1 MNALTA
7 FDRLPLPLVMV
18 IFVLSMVVF
27 IEFGFQ
33 VGNRHKSKQHKAQMA
48 QVRAIMG
55 ASLGLL
61 AFMLA
66 FSFSM
71 AQQHFEQRT
80 QAYMLEI
87 SAIDS
92 AYRGADLLEEDATEA
107 SKDILRRFAALRLR
121 TSEVARSGPAKSE
134 QLFAMIRESEL
145 MHDQL
150 WNIAES
156 AMAGAGEGADTGIFA
171 QSVLAMIDAH
181 DARLQAT
188 MFNRI
193 SPVIWI
199 TLFLMA
205 LLSMIVMGYQAGLT
219 GTRSRLATWTLAITF
234 SAVMSL
240 VTDLDRPNMSLFSLN
255 QQLMLELENRM
266 VEDQYSRHSGSTQ
279 K

>member
-1 MNALTA
+1 MNLLSA
-7 FDRLPLPLVMV
+7 FDKIPLLAVMLL
-18 IFVLSMVVF
+18 FVLSMVCF
-27 IEFGFQ
+27 IEIGFR
-33 VGNRHKSKQHKAQMA
+33 VGIRHQGKPYKAQMA

-71 AQQHFEQRT
+71 AQGHFEQRT

-92 AYRGADLLEEDATEA
+92 AYRGADLLEGDAPVIA
-107 SKDILRRFAALRLR
+107 KDLLRRFATLRLK
-121 TSEVARSGPAKSE
+121 TSEAASSADMEAVF
-134 QLFAMIRESEL
+134 QMVRESEL

-150 WNIAES
+150 WKLAEV
-156 AMAGAGEGADTGIFA
+156 AMSGAGEGADTGIFA

-181 DARLQAT
+181 DARVQAAL
-188 MFNRI
+188 FNRI

-219 GTRSRLATWTLAITF
+219 GTRSSLATWTLAITF

-240 VTDLDRPNMSLFSLN
+240 VTDLDRPNMSLFRMN
-255 QQLMLELENRM
+255 QQLMVELENRM
-266 VEDQYSRHSGSTQ
+266 VEDQNSPHPGER
-279 K
+279 

>member
-1 MNALTA
+1 MNILSA
-7 FDRLPLPLVMV
+7 FDNIPLLAVMLL
-18 IFVLSMVVF
+18 FVLSMVAF
-27 IEFGFQ
+27 IEIGFRLGFHHQ
-33 VGNRHKSKQHKAQMA
+33 SKPNKAQMA

-71 AQQHFEQRT
+71 AQKHFEQRN

-87 SAIDS
+87 SAVDS
-92 AYRGADLLEEDATEA
+92 SYRGADLLDGDASVIA
-107 SKDILRRFAALRLR
+107 RDILRRFATLRLK
-121 TSEVARSGPAKSE
+121 TSEAASAADIEAVF
-134 QLFAMIRESEL
+134 QMVRESEL

-150 WNIAES
+150 WDLAEA
-156 AMAGAGEGADTGIFA
+156 AMSGGGEGAATGIFA

-181 DARLQAT
+181 DARIQAAL
-188 MFNRI
+188 FNRI

-219 GTRSRLATWTLAITF
+219 GTRSSLATWTLAITF
-234 SAVMSL
+234 SAVMAL
-240 VTDLDRPNMSLFSLN
+240 VTDLDRPNMSLFRMN
-255 QQLMLELENRM
+255 QQLMVELENRM
-266 VEDQYSRHSGSTQ
+266 VEDQYSPHPGER
-279 K
+279 

>member
-1 MNALTA
+1 VNIISVL
-7 FDRLPLPLVMV
+7 DKIPLLAVMLL
-18 IFVLSMVVF
+18 FVLSMVAF
-27 IEFGFQ
+27 IEIGFRFGFHRQ
-33 VGNRHKSKQHKAQMA
+33 GKPNKAQMA

-71 AQQHFEQRT
+71 AQKHFEQRT

-92 AYRGADLLEEDATEA
+92 AYRGADLLEGDAPVLA
-107 SKDILRRFAALRLR
+107 KDILRRFAALRLK
-121 TSEVARSGPAKSE
+121 TSEA
-134 QLFAMIRESEL
+134 AMAADMEAVFKMVRESEH

-150 WNIAES
+150 WNLAEA
-156 AMAGAGEGADTGIFA
+156 AMSGTGEGADTGIFA

-181 DARLQAT
+181 DARLQAAL
-188 MFNRI
+188 FNRI
-193 SPVIWI
+193 SPVIWF

-205 LLSMIVMGYQAGLT
+205 LLSMIIMGYQAGLT
-219 GTRSRLATWTLAITF
+219 GTRSSLATWTLAITF

-240 VTDLDRPNMSLFSLN
+240 VTDLDRPNMSLFQMN
-255 QQLMLELENRM
+255 QQLMVELANRM
-266 VEDQYSRHSGSTQ
+266 VEDQYSTNSGDR
-279 K
+279 

>member
-7 FDRLPLPLVMV
+7 FDELPLALVMV
-18 IFVLSMVVF
+18 LSVLSMVAF

-33 VGNRHKSKQHKAQMA
+33 VGTRHKSKQHKAQLA

-92 AYRGADLLEEDATEA
+92 AYRGADLLENDQAEA
-107 SKDILRRFAALRLR
+107 SKDILRRFAALRLK
-121 TSEVARSGPAKSE
+121 TTEMARAKTATAE
-134 QLFAMIRESEL
+134 DLARLIRESEE

-150 WNIAES
+150 WKLAES

-188 MFNRI
+188 LFNRI

-234 SAVMSL
+234 SAVMAL

-255 QQLMLELENRM
+255 QQLMKELEKRM
-266 VEDQYSRHSGSTQ
+266 VEDQYSNHVNLPH

>member
-1 MNALTA
+1 MNILSV
-7 FDRLPLPLVMV
+7 FDNIPLLVVMLL
-18 IFVLSMVVF
+18 FVLSMVAF
-27 IEFGFQ
+27 IEMGFRFGFHHQ
-33 VGNRHKSKQHKAQMA
+33 SKPNKAQMA

-71 AQQHFEQRT
+71 AQKHFEQRN

-92 AYRGADLLEEDATEA
+92 AYRGADLLDGDAPVIA
-107 SKDILRRFAALRLR
+107 KDILRRFAALRLK
-121 TSEVARSGPAKSE
+121 TAEAAGAADMEAVF
-134 QLFAMIRESEL
+134 QMVRESEH

-150 WNIAES
+150 WKLAEA
-156 AMAGAGEGADTGIFA
+156 AMSGTGEGADTGIFA
-171 QSVLAMIDAH
+171 QAVLAMIDAH
-181 DARLQAT
+181 DARVQAAL
-188 MFNRI
+188 FNRI

-219 GTRSRLATWTLAITF
+219 GTRSSLATWTLAITF
-234 SAVMSL
+234 SAVMAL
-240 VTDLDRPNMSLFSLN
+240 VTDLDRPNMSLFRMN
-255 QQLMLELENRM
+255 QQLMVELENRM
-266 VEDQYSRHSGSTQ
+266 VEDQYSSHPGER
-279 K
+279 